1 MLKLNILQA
10 KFGDCMI
17 LEFGSEEQKPHYIL
31 IDGGPDRTYENY
43 LYPNL
48 ESMRSGADGKKR
60 LDIIIASHVDND
72 HVIGLIDFLA
82 DLRRKR
88 EEEEENSTEGDK
100 IISVGSL
107 WHNSFSDTIQLEK
120 ISSSS
125 MTGDAVINIPSK
137 LESLLERTKS
147 FASINNNLTATE
159 SALKGIGE
167 GRQLSLLAG
176 ILGIAINPGFP
187 KGLILAEEASNP
199 VEIDNLNLRIIGP
212 TKSNLEEL
220 RSEWLRW
227 LEKYEAAD
235 ISEPSIAAMADK
247 SIPNLSSIV
256 ILAEADGNNILFTGD
271 ARGDHIIDG
280 LRLAGLLDDD
290 GHIHVD
296 VLKVPHH
303 GSDRNVTKTFF
314 KTLTSD
320 IYIISADGKYGNPDF
335 STLKWIIEAAQER
348 RSAIEIFVTNDTP
361 VIRKVI
367 QDYPP
372 EQSGYHIVVMDKNA
386 SALDIKFE

>member
-1 MLKLNILQA
+1 MLKLNIVQA

-31 IDGGPDRTYENY
+31 IDGGPDQTYENY
-43 LYPNL
+43 LYANL
-48 ESMRSGADGKKR
+48 QSMRSEADGKKR

-88 EEEEENSTEGDK
+88 EEEENTMEGDN

-107 WHNSFSDTIQLEK
+107 WHNSFSDTMQPEN
-120 ISSSS
+120 ISSS
-125 MTGDAVINIPSK
+125 MAGNALVNIPSK

-147 FASINNNLTATE
+147 FASNNNLTAAE
-159 SALKGIGE
+159 SALMGIGE

-187 KGLILAEEASNP
+187 KGLILAEETSNP

-220 RSEWLRW
+220 RDEWLRW

-235 ISEPSIAAMADK
+235 ISEPNIAAMADK

-256 ILAEADGNNILFTGD
+256 ILAEADSKSILFTGD

-280 LRLAGLLDDD
+280 LRMAGLLDDD
-290 GHIHVD
+290 GCMHVD

-348 RSAIEIFVTNDTP
+348 RSAIEIFATNDTP
-361 VIRKVI
+361 IIRKLI
-367 QDYPP
+367 QEYPP

-386 SALDIKFE
+386 SVLDIKFV